1 MRKLVAS
8 ALVTLL
14 VAAPVGAFAASA
26 TTAPAAKPAASAPA
40 QSMVSGVVKAFD
52 AKAMTLTLADG
63 KSYTLPATFKDPGIK
78 VGAKVTVH
86 WQQNGAK
93 LDATSVT
100 LG

>member
-26 TTAPAAKPAASAPA
+26 TPAAAVKPAATASAQMTA
-40 QSMVSGVVKAFD
+40 SGVVKAFD
-52 AKAMTLTLADG
+52 AQAHMLTLADG
-63 KSYTLPATFKDPGIK
+63 KVYTLPATFKDPGIK
-78 VGAKVTVH
+78 TGSKVTVQ